1 MGGWSPPGGE
11 SGFRTVAH
19 RSLGHRPGSTAKERP
34 LAPAQVSPS
43 SFGAA
48 EHDPYRRLAA
58 LVTRAPWHRQESAL
72 GSPASRLFP
81 AFLFSSVHHCI
92 KQGSEQGHSPL
103 RIQRRIPGHRPV
115 HPRFEPPNQTDRQSM
130 CSRPVLEAVFDARRQ
145 SRAQLSRKAPPLA
158 SAEVPLPPGRA

>member
-1 MGGWSPPGGE
+1 ME
-11 SGFRTVAH
+11 SQGVRTVAH

-48 EHDPYRRLAA
+48 EHDPCRRLAA

-81 AFLFSSVHHCI
+81 AFLFSSVHRCI
-92 KQGSEQGHSPL
+92 KQGSEQGTARSGSSGGSQDTGQFIRASSPQTRLTVNPCALDPSLKPSLTPGVGHELNCPGKL
-103 RIQRRIPGHRPV
+103 RR
-115 HPRFEPPNQTDRQSM
+115 
-130 CSRPVLEAVFDARRQ
+130 
-145 SRAQLSRKAPPLA
+145 
-158 SAEVPLPPGRA
+158 